1 MALISRPP
9 KSAIQMQHA
18 SDFFNF
24 EPLSLVQS
32 NYFFVENVEDNP
44 VYVFDT
50 EKRFVLIVKAVQI
63 GATDLHYRAKMLVH
77 SA

>member
-1 MALISRPP
+1 
-9 KSAIQMQHA
+9 MQHA

-24 EPLSLVQS
+24 EPFNLVQS
-32 NYFFVENVEDNP
+32 NNFFVENGEDNR

-50 EKRFVLIVKAVQI
+50 EKRFVLIIKAVQI
-63 GATDLHYRAKMLVH
+63 GATDLHCRAKMLVH